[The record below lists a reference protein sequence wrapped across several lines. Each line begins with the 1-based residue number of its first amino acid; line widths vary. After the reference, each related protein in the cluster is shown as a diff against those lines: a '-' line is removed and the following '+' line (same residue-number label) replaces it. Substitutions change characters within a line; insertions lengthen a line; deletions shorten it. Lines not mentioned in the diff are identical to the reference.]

1 MATDHAEDMAAF
13 ARVKPVLDA
22 IQEIITAAGPQ
33 GVPSG
38 HLYAMLMGYMDLNT
52 YQTMID
58 LMVKAGGITLTHH
71 VIRATEKAPS

>member
-1 MATDHAEDMAAF
+1 MATDRAEDMAAF

-58 LMVKAGGITLTHH
+58 LMVKAGGITLTNH
-71 VIRATEKAPS
+71 VIRSTKGA